1 LCNRQAD
8 LSRFEEHCKAQAFWL
23 CSNKIIFLNLS
34 KFALD
39 SWAVIAWLE
48 NVAPAANRV
57 EKIFRYRPIISTV
70 NVAEIYYVVKRKR
83 DVATAQKVINQ
94 LRVRAQFVEA
104 NEQVA
109 IMAGEIKS
117 ENKMALGDAF
127 AVATANLHGATLLT
141 GDPEILSARTKWK
154 LLDLR

>member
-1 LCNRQAD
+1 
-8 LSRFEEHCKAQAFWL
+8 
-23 CSNKIIFLNLS
+23 
-34 KFALD
+34 
-39 SWAVIAWLE
+39 
-48 NVAPAANRV
+48 
-57 EKIFRYRPIISTV
+57 V

-141 GDPEILSARTKWK
+141 GDPEILSSRTKWK